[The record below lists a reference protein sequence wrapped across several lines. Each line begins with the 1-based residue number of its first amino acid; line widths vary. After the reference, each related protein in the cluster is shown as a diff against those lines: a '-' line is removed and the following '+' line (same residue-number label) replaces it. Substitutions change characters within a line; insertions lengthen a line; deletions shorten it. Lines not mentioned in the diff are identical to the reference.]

1 MKKEQ
6 EMFPGY
12 PPEDY
17 KGTQANWMVELQ
29 ARGLWDGEG
38 WYGDIEIPEDIY
50 WDILEKC
57 EK

>member
-12 PPEDY
+12 PPVDY

-29 ARGLWDGEG
+29 VRGLWNGEG